1 MCSIWHFHVSLS
13 SIVTP
18 RNLVSHTWEM
28 LLPPIS
34 ICTLLVSFLLPLNII
49 KFDLS
54 TFSDDLLVWS
64 QVATFI
70 SSLLN
75 LVLMAAASVPLMNML
90 VSSANMTV
98 NITSDV
104 IPKSL
109 TYSQK
114 SRGPSMD
121 PWGTPHSIGSIQE
134 PQLLNDAYW
143 YRFDI
148 QLLIH
153 SKAIPLIP

>member
-1 MCSIWHFHVSLS
+1 MARDLDIFQDIFSIWHFHVSLS
-13 SIVTP
+13 SIITP
-18 RNLVSHTWEM
+18 WNLVSHTWAM

-34 ICTLLVSFLLPLNII
+34 TCTLLVSFLLPLNII

-54 TFSDDLLVWS
+54 TFRDNLLVWS

-75 LVLMAAASVPLMNML
+75 LVLMAAASVPLMKML

-109 TYSQK
+109 PYSKKAEVQV
-114 SRGPSMD
+114 
-121 PWGTPHSIGSIQE
+121 WTPGVHH
-134 PQLLNDAYW
+134 
-143 YRFDI
+143 I
-148 QLLIH
+148 QLVQYKNH
-153 SKAIPLIP
+153 SC